1 MNTLQAEKDL
11 IDIFVNALDENTND
25 EVKVISARDFTEKRK
40 ELMVA
45 VGIDGF
51 TNVNPMLPDYDY
63 SVNILID
70 GFIKDDKEGSKF

>member
-1 MNTLQAEKDL
+1 MNTLQAENDL
-11 IDIFVNALDENTND
+11 IDIFVNALNENTND
-25 EVKVISARDFTEKRK
+25 EVKVIAARDYSEKRK
-40 ELMVA
+40 DLMIS

-70 GFIKDDKEGSKF
+70 GFIKDDKKGSDF